1 LTLGWRVL
9 IAVFASY
16 CIDVFPIFGSI
27 YAHAC
32 IDWDIALREE
42 RKMLK
47 PVLACLALGS
57 CLAFANEVA
66 AAPISVPDPSF
77 ETPDVPDGA
86 AIFNSVPGWTITSLA
101 TFGVGIHDQL
111 NAQYAGATGNTV
123 PLPGSADGYQDAFI
137 TVGAG
142 INPSFASLSVTG
154 LATVI
159 ANTQYLLTV
168 ALGNR
173 LDANP
178 NDVTLELTVNG
189 IAASLTVVPASSI
202 PEGTFTDFLVSFTT
216 LPSGDPLVGGQLGV
230 LLGVKGSPTDVLQ
243 ANFDNVRLTANSV
256 PEPASLALLGLGL
269 AGLGF
274 ICRKRAS

>member
-1 LTLGWRVL
+1 
-9 IAVFASY
+9 
-16 CIDVFPIFGSI
+16 
-27 YAHAC
+27 
-32 IDWDIALREE
+32 
-42 RKMLK
+42 MLK

-77 ETPDVPDGA
+77 ETPVVGDGGVVFSVVPFWTVTTASPIGA
-86 AIFNSVPGWTITSLA
+86 
-101 TFGVGIHDQL
+101 GIHDQL
-111 NAQYAGATGNTV
+111 NAQYAGATGDAV

-137 TVGAG
+137 TVGPG
-142 INPSFASLSVTG
+142 INTSFASLSVTG
-154 LATVI
+154 LATVV

-202 PEGTFTDFLVSFTT
+202 PEGTFTDFSVSFTT
-216 LPSGDPLVGGQLGV
+216 LPSGDPRVGGQLGV
-230 LLGVKGSPTDVLQ
+230 LLGEKGSTTDVLQ

-274 ICRKRAS
+274 IRRKRAS